1 MNGDLNSMS
10 SIEKALLKNQVI
22 APFAYTQAGGV
33 ADYLAIPK
41 SLDELSDLL
50 AWARKNELPVHVFG
64 RLSNLVVRSGGLR
77 GLVILMT
84 ELKAVQQEGDQLI
97 AEAGC
102 DIIWLAAVAQ
112 DKGLT
117 GLEWAAGIPGSVGG
131 AVFMNAGAYG
141 GQADMVVES
150 VTALMPDLSLQT
162 FAREELAFAYR
173 HSVFQDNGGVIVQAR
188 FALKPG
194 KKEKIQAKMDENNYA
209 RALKQPLS
217 WPSNGSVFKRPEGHF
232 AGKLIMDSGLQGT
245 AVGGVMV
252 STKHAGFM
260 VNVDHGSGNDYEDL
274 IHLVQ
279 AEVYKNYQVKLEP
292 EVRIIGDR

>member
-1 MNGDLNSMS
+1 MQ
-10 SIEKALLKNQVI
+10 KTAAALLENTDI
-22 APFAYTQAGGV
+22 APYAYTQAGGR

-41 SLDELSDLL
+41 SLDELQELL
-50 AWARKNELPVHVFG
+50 DWAKEKDLPVHVFG

-84 ELKAVQQEGDQLI
+84 ELKAVSAVGEKLTAQ
-97 AEAGC
+97 AGC
-102 DIIWLAAVAQ
+102 DIIWLAAIAQ
-112 DKGLT
+112 DKGLS

-150 VTALMPDLSLQT
+150 VTALMPDKTLQK
-162 FAREELAFAYR
+162 FGRDGLDFGYR
-173 HSVFQDNGGVIVQAR
+173 QSVFQKNGGVIVEAT
-188 FALKPG
+188 FALK
-194 KKEKIQAKMDENNYA
+194 KKDKRLIQEKMDENNYA

-217 WPSNGSVFKRPEGHF
+217 WPSNGSVFKRPEGYF

-245 AVGGVMV
+245 SVGGVMV

-260 VNVDHGSGNDYEDL
+260 VNVDHGTGNDYEDL

-279 AEVYKNYQVKLEP
+279 KEVFKNYQVNLEP

>member
-1 MNGDLNSMS
+1 MEKTMS
-10 SIEKALLKNQVI
+10 TTVPDLLKDTAL
-22 APFAYTQAGGV
+22 APYAYTQAGGV
-33 ADYLAIPK
+33 VDYLAIPK
-41 SLDELSDLL
+41 TLEELGQLL
-50 AWARKNELPVHVFG
+50 FWARDEGLPVHVFG

-84 ELKAVQQEGDQLI
+84 ELKRVEQKGDRLI
-97 AEAGC
+97 ADAGC
-102 DIIWLAAVAQ
+102 DIIWLSALAQ

-141 GQADMVVES
+141 GQTDMVVDT
-150 VTALMPDLSLQT
+150 VTALMPDLTLQT
-162 FAREELAFAYR
+162 FKRDELAFSYR
-173 HSVFQDNGGVIVQAR
+173 HSVFQDNGGVIVQAT
-188 FALKPG
+188 FTLKRG
-194 KKEKIQAKMDENNYA
+194 DRTKIQEKMDEFNYA

-217 WPSNGSVFKRPEGHF
+217 WPSNGSVFKRPEGYF

-245 AVGGVMV
+245 SVGGVMV

-260 VNVDHGSGNDYEDL
+260 VNVDHGTGNDYEDL

-279 AEVYKNYQVKLEP
+279 KTVFDHYQVALEP

>member
-1 MNGDLNSMS
+1 METTMPKNGLN
-10 SIEKALLKNQVI
+10 LLTNTEI
-22 APFAYTQAGGV
+22 APYAYTQAGGK
-33 ADYLAIPK
+33 ADYLAIPH
-41 SLDELSDLL
+41 SLEELQHLV
-50 AWARKNELPVHVFG
+50 AWAKEQGFPIHVFG

-84 ELKAVQQEGDQLI
+84 ELKTVEQKENELSAG
-97 AEAGC
+97 AGC

-112 DKGLT
+112 EKGLA

-150 VTALMPDLSLQT
+150 VTALMPDMTFQT
-162 FAREELAFAYR
+162 FSRKELVFAYR
-173 HSVFQDNGGVIVQAR
+173 HSVFQDNGGIIVQAT
-188 FALKPG
+188 FALKKG
-194 KKEKIQAKMDENNYA
+194 NRQKIQDRMDENNYA

-217 WPSNGSVFKRPEGHF
+217 WPSNGSVFKRPEGYF

-245 AVGGVMV
+245 SVGGVMV

-279 AEVYKNYQVKLEP
+279 QEVYKNYQVHLEP

>member
-1 MNGDLNSMS
+1 MP
-10 SIEKALLKNQVI
+10 KTTPAVQPNQAI
-22 APFAYTQAGGV
+22 APYAYTQAGGQ

-41 SLDELSDLL
+41 SLDELRELL
-50 AWARKNELPVHVFG
+50 DWAKEENLPIHVFG
-64 RLSNLVVRSGGLR
+64 RLSNLVVRNGGLR

-84 ELKAVQQEGDQLI
+84 ELKAIKQEGNQLS
-97 AEAGC
+97 AQAGC
-102 DIIWLAAVAQ
+102 DIIWLSAVAQ
-112 DKGLT
+112 GLGLS

-141 GQADMVVES
+141 GQADMVVDS
-150 VTALMPDLSLQT
+150 VTALMPDKTLQT
-162 FAREELAFAYR
+162 FQRDELDFAYR
-173 HSVFQDNGGVIVQAR
+173 KSVFQQNGGVIVEAT
-188 FALKPG
+188 FALE
-194 KKEKIQAKMDENNYA
+194 KKDKRLIQEKMDENNYA

-245 AVGGVMV
+245 SVGGVMV

-260 VNVDHGSGNDYEDL
+260 VNVDHGTGNDYEDL

-279 AEVYKNYQVKLEP
+279 KEVFKNYQVELEP

>member
-1 MNGDLNSMS
+1 MQKTDL
-10 SIEKALLKNQVI
+10 ALLENTDI
-22 APFAYTQAGGV
+22 APYAYTQAGGR
-33 ADYLAIPK
+33 ADFLAIPK
-41 SLDELSDLL
+41 SLDELQSLL
-50 AWARKNELPVHVFG
+50 DWAKAKDLPVHVFG

-84 ELKAVQQEGDQLI
+84 ELKAVSAVGTELTAQ
-97 AEAGC
+97 AGC
-102 DIIWLAAVAQ
+102 DIIWLAAIAQ
-112 DKGLT
+112 DKGLS

-141 GQADMVVES
+141 GQADMVVDS
-150 VTALMPDLSLQT
+150 VTALMPDKTLKKFDRSEID
-162 FAREELAFAYR
+162 FGYR
-173 HSVFQDNGGVIVQAR
+173 HSVFQENGGVIVEAT
-188 FALKPG
+188 FALERKD
-194 KKEKIQAKMDENNYA
+194 KSKIQAKMDENNYA

-245 AVGGVMV
+245 SVGGVMV

-260 VNVDHGSGNDYEDL
+260 VNVDHGTGNDYEDL

-279 AEVYKNYQVKLEP
+279 KEVFKNYQVQLEP